1 MTQAIIFDLDG
12 VLVDSKELHYDALNL
27 ALRSVNEK
35 YYITRQEQA
44 ETFEGMTTRSKLDI
58 LTYTRGLPK
67 ELHEYVW
74 NLKQQY
80 SAAMFEDLPID
91 EELVSLFK
99 HINDQ
104 GIVIGVA
111 SNSIRQTLTNC
122 LEALGVSQYVEVS
135 LSNEDVKNPKPNPE
149 IYNLCMLMLGS
160 VPSST
165 IVFEDSEIGKAAAS
179 QSGAHLVEVKSRKDL
194 TIPFVQRMIEGY
206 FDYFE

>member
-1 MTQAIIFDLDG
+1 MTKAIIFDLDG

-35 YYITRQEQA
+35 YYINRQEQA

-80 SAAMFEDLPID
+80 SAAMFEDLPRD

-99 HINDQ
+99 HISDQ
-104 GIVIGVA
+104 GISIGVA

-122 LEALGVSQYVEVS
+122 LEALGLWRYVEVS

-160 VPSST
+160 VPTST
-165 IVFEDSEIGKAAAS
+165 IVFEDSEIGRLAAR
-179 QSGAHLVEVKSRKDL
+179 QSGAHLVEVESRKDL
-194 TIPFVQRMIEGY
+194 TIEFVQRMIEGY
-206 FDYFE
+206 FE

>member
-91 EELVSLFK
+91 EELISLFK
-99 HINDQ
+99 HINNH

-122 LEALGVSQYVEVS
+122 LQALGVWQYVDVS

-165 IVFEDSEIGKAAAS
+165 IVFEDSEIGRAAAR
-179 QSGAHLVEVKSRKDL
+179 QSGANLVEVESRKDL
-194 TIPFVQRMIEGY
+194 TIEFVQRMIEGY
-206 FDYFE
+206 FE

>member
-27 ALRSVNEK
+27 ALESVNAK
-35 YYITRQEQA
+35 YYINRQEQA

-80 SAAMFEDLPID
+80 SAAMFKDLPRD

-104 GIVIGVA
+104 GIAIGVA

-122 LEALGVSQYVEVS
+122 LQALGVWQYVDVS

-149 IYNLCMLMLGS
+149 IYNLCMLMLGT

-165 IVFEDSEIGKAAAS
+165 IVFEDSEIGRAAAR
-179 QSGAHLVEVKSRKDL
+179 QSGANLVEVESRKDL
-194 TIPFVQRMIEGY
+194 TIEFVQRMIEGY
-206 FDYFE
+206 FE